1 MNALKGRALEVALT
15 PAEASALENNGI
27 TSLARL
33 AFAACH
39 PGQTPT
45 EALLQPLLH
54 PIPLNPGNTASL
66 KRLIFE
72 SQTLACNEVEV
83 KANRKDDASV
93 SLAGAERDAR
103 IEQQKERLSGLRF
116 KGEEECYHS
125 SYDVV
130 LNMLE
135 KDCLLYLGPEKFPT
149 RRHELLQ
156 KKPSKEISIDQAHL
170 VVKDK
175 QQDLTCPTVTE
186 LEVSNAFKRRALA
199 FDLVG
204 VCTYDVMAAY
214 HADLL
219 DHLHTLPPPG
229 YSAVSVQQVLRA
241 DRAAFMFL
249 SERMTSLKR
258 NATNQLPLDLQLTA
272 VLGQPNVAFHLL
284 PLSENSPKAPA
295 APRSSNPKRRSRTP
309 RRQQPIKGKGGPK
322 GRAGKSRGPNIPAGL
337 INKALETPQ
346 KQRLCWAFNLPN
358 GCSKAKAGESCPKG
372 IHLCAGPGCF
382 KPHSLQDHR

>member
-1 MNALKGRALEVALT
+1 M
-15 PAEASALENNGI
+15 
-27 TSLARL
+27 
-33 AFAACH
+33 
-39 PGQTPT
+39 
-45 EALLQPLLH
+45 
-54 PIPLNPGNTASL
+54 
-66 KRLIFE
+66 
-72 SQTLACNEVEV
+72 CNEVKV

-103 IEQQKERLSGLRF
+103 IEQQKGRLSGLRF
-116 KGEEECYHS
+116 KGEEECCHS

-149 RRHELLQ
+149 RRHELVQ

-284 PLSENSPKAPA
+284 PLSGNSPKAPA
-295 APRSSNPKRRSRTP
+295 APKSSNPKRRSRTP

-346 KQRLCWAFNLPN
+346 TQRLCWAKPKPE
-358 GCSKAKAGESCPKG
+358 KAAQKAFICVQSRGVSNPTPCKTIVEMGRVSPMAV
-372 IHLCAGPGCF
+372 L
-382 KPHSLQDHR
+382 S